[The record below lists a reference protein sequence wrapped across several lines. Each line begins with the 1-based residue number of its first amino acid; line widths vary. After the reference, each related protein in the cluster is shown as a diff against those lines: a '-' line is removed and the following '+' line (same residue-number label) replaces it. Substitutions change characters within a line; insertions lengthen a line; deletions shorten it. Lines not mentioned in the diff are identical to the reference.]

1 MGTSNENIRRAER
14 ANDALQSYEPT
25 CPRTCLSGDVLV
37 DLLCDLMH
45 WSREHDEDFAESLKL
60 AQSAFDDE
68 VAQEQEADDAKHGE
82 E

>member
-1 MGTSNENIRRAER
+1 MGASNENIRRAER
-14 ANDALQSYEPT
+14 AYEALQSYEPS
-25 CPRTCLSGDVLV
+25 CPSACLSGDVLV

-60 AQSAFDDE
+60 AQEAFDAE
-68 VAQEQEADDAKHGE
+68 VGQEQEADDAKHGE